1 MSFDE
6 VDNEEIKGIEKS
18 GEIVDFYVENL
29 PRGYLSVSQVV
40 QYTKCGEAYRRRYV
54 LEEQIPSTGFQVQG
68 RAIHRAAELLHNS
81 LISKKPLSRDDVAD
95 IYSDTH
101 DTEIKEATID
111 EESEGSSDLLK
122 DQGIRLTRKYHRV
135 ALGFGRDD
143 KTGDKISPVEPV
155 AAERLVK
162 VRLQPDNSDPIP
174 FVGVIDVEEDFSVG
188 DLKTKK
194 KAASQGET
202 DDSLQLSL
210 YAHITGKPHVRL
222 DQLIRPTKTRPERF
236 VRTES
241 MRTKEEVG
249 HALDV
254 VSEVAEDIAMGRF
267 RKTNPENWWCS
278 SKWCPYWDKCR
289 GRKR

>member
-18 GEIVDFYVENL
+18 GEISDFYVENL

-54 LEEQIPSTGFQVQG
+54 LEEDIPSTGFQVQG

-81 LISKKPLSRDDVAD
+81 LITKKPLDKGDVAA

-111 EESEGSSDLLK
+111 EETEGSSDKLK
-122 DQGIRLTRKYHRV
+122 DQGVRLTQKYHRI

-143 KTGDKISPVEPV
+143 KTGFKVPEVKPI

-162 VRLQPDNSDPIP
+162 TRLQPDNSDPIP
-174 FVGVIDVEEDFSVG
+174 FVGVIDVEEDMAVG

-222 DQLIRPTKTRPERF
+222 DQLIRPSKTQPERF

-241 MRTKEEVG
+241 TRTKEEVA

-254 VSEVAEDIAMGRF
+254 VAEVAEDIAMGRF